1 MANLIKCYN
10 EDSVEFLKLKI
21 FRDVANKILLQNNYG
36 MHIKDIYFDYG
47 QDWWYTALI
56 TKNLST
62 ESSWQSFCPRDYE
75 LIVSCDSISKL
86 MQMATYY
93 SENIIKGNWDY
104 KMSLYE
110 KF

>member
-10 EDSVEFLKLKI
+10 EDSVEFLRLKI
-21 FRDVANKILLQNNYG
+21 FRDVANKILLQNNHG
-36 MHIKDIYFDYG
+36 MQIKDIYFDFG

-56 TKNLST
+56 TKELS
-62 ESSWQSFCPRDYE
+62 SGVSCQSFCPRDYE

-93 SENIIKGNWDY
+93 AENIVKGLWDY